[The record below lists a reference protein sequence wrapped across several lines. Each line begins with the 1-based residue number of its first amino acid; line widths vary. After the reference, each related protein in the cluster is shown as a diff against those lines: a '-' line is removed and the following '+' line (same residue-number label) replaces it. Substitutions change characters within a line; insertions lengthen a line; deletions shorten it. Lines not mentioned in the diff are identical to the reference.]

1 MSGYLT
7 PSATTTTLRVEES
20 VLAYNGDRIH
30 FLTGS
35 AAEIWDLLDGSST
48 EADITS
54 VLAARH
60 PDPAVAQ
67 ETRRFV
73 AELIDNGL
81 VTESPIPSGNGLRV
95 PRHVCWTEDGE
106 SVLVADMHSGVRRTL
121 TPTAA
126 RVWVLLVAGYDR
138 TEVTAQLADEFADA
152 LAAYASDAELRR
164 RHGAAGLELAKKMD
178 WDTINSAVIR
188 AYKHAIVKRERL
200 TRITNR

>member
-95 PRHVCWTEDGE
+95 PHHVSWTEDGE

-121 TPTAA
+121 SPTAA

-138 TEVTAQLADEFADA
+138 TEVSAQLADEFADA
-152 LAAYASDAELRR
+152 PPGFDKDVAQLIDSLLDQGLLEWSLAS
-164 RHGAAGLELAKKMD
+164 
-178 WDTINSAVIR
+178 
-188 AYKHAIVKRERL
+188 RL
-200 TRITNR
+200 PPG